1 MQFKRVVF
9 FLLKRLYYRNCM
21 TAIFVLVTNF
31 WIRWQKTDIKPKGL
45 VALQTKKGRRFVVKR
60 LPFVHTAMWVL
71 HTVFIS
77 ECFQLVVPAMI
88 FVEMFALPQPI
99 GNEIASV
106 TNFRI
111 RWQKNRQK
119 AKRACCFCKQNK
131 ADVLLSNVCLVYT
144 LQCGFARQFVRLS

>member
-1 MQFKRVVF
+1 MVETIALPQLFDSDIGFGNEFSDTVAKNRQKAKRASCF
-9 FLLKRLYYRNCM
+9 
-21 TAIFVLVTNF
+21 TN
-31 WIRWQKTDIKPKGL
+31 K
-45 VALQTKKGRRFVVKR
+45 KKGRRFVVKR
-60 LPFVHTAMWVL
+60 LPCVHTAMWVL

-111 RWQKNRQK
+111 RWQKQ
-119 AKRACCFCKQNK
+119 
-131 ADVLLSNVCLVYT
+131 T
-144 LQCGFARQFVRLS
+144 